1 MAKTEFPALLAAL
14 LERAK
19 PGELMAAAFRTC
31 GLVPVNKEEVIKN
44 LPRLNQ
50 ADATANRRLLDETFG
65 ERLQALRGVDQ
76 PKKKQRG
83 KKVAPGKS
91 FTAPDSSS
99 SEEDADNLLMSE
111 VEDRVEDRVEEDSE
125 EEIVRPTT
133 KRIRATVPVETSS
146 DSEADPVA
154 GPSGCSKPAST
165 RVKSKNASLYRSQQE
180 EFAVGSFVV
189 AMYEGTWYVGQVE
202 GEEPDQEVEGFTLV
216 KYMEK
221 KGENRF
227 YFSQKDLLR
236 TLNSDILLRIDPPIP
251 VTNRGFWGLPQDILK
266 KVGQLVK
273 AWFIL
278 KLGSFLL
285 SNFPILAIQNQYLYF
300 HLHKAV
306 YFYESLISINHFFL
320 LFNRSI
326 TITIKMLNICDYLLC
341 IMFFWTKI

>member
-111 VEDRVEDRVEEDSE
+111 VEDRVEEDSE

-165 RVKSKNASLYRSQQE
+165 RVKSKNASLY
-180 EFAVGSFVV
+180 
-189 AMYEGTWYVGQVE
+189 
-202 GEEPDQEVEGFTLV
+202 
-216 KYMEK
+216 
-221 KGENRF
+221 
-227 YFSQKDLLR
+227 
-236 TLNSDILLRIDPPIP
+236 
-251 VTNRGFWGLPQDILK
+251 
-266 KVGQLVK
+266 
-273 AWFIL
+273 
-278 KLGSFLL
+278 
-285 SNFPILAIQNQYLYF
+285 
-300 HLHKAV
+300 
-306 YFYESLISINHFFL
+306 
-320 LFNRSI
+320 
-326 TITIKMLNICDYLLC
+326 
-341 IMFFWTKI
+341 